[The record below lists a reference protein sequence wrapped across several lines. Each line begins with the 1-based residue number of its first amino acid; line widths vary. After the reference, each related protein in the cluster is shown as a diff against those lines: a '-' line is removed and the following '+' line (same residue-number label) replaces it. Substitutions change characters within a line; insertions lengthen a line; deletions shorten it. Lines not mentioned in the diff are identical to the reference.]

1 MLRIIALTFAA
12 ALLTAPANAQ
22 VRDGLAVDLYQFV
35 EAFELTEV
43 PPAGQAR
50 LQMIVDHPSASHV
63 AKLVAI
69 HDVLEQHDALVHIDM
84 HGAQSTL
91 HSALSD

>member
-22 VRDGLAVDLYQFV
+22 VRDGLAADLYQFV
-35 EAFELTEV
+35 EAFELAEV
-43 PPAGQAR
+43 PPAGQDR

-69 HDVLEQHDALVHIDM
+69 HDVLEQHDALVHVDM

-91 HSALSD
+91 HSALRD